1 MDPSRLIS
9 GRVGPFSKP
18 ECSQHGTVGTHRS
31 DSTASSLSYE
41 HVRDWTNKGGFSLIL
56 WNEMFTSG
64 FHVKLF
70 YISHWSLESTS
81 KQLNRLILI
90 IHLEKR
96 RIQHRV
102 SAQFSFNV
110 NEDGNT
116 FALMKHSDTRCLKGE
131 QQEAVKSIRLESVRL
146 KQQEMNKYIIIG
158 AVVQQVQQDTSASAG
173 ATEESINLPAA
184 TTWIIYPV
192 CGHNSRASSKKT

>member
-1 MDPSRLIS
+1 
-9 GRVGPFSKP
+9 
-18 ECSQHGTVGTHRS
+18 
-31 DSTASSLSYE
+31 
-41 HVRDWTNKGGFSLIL
+41 
-56 WNEMFTSG
+56 MFTSG

-116 FALMKHSDTRCLKGE
+116 FALMEHSDTRCLKGE

-158 AVVQQVQQDTSASAG
+158 AVVQQVQLSAG
-173 ATEESINLPAA
+173 HVSVSWSDGGIDKPPSSDNLNY
-184 TTWIIYPV
+184 I
-192 CGHNSRASSKKT
+192 SSLWPQQQSF